1 MIQPKTCFLGSARK
15 TIYTSIYVYMVF
27 SFSAMEFYMYWT
39 SCQKNRDGTAVES
52 PKRDN
57 IFSMTVIFG
66 FASQFILD
74 FVVPREWKVSQFYV
88 FKVFT
93 NNLVFFILVPF
104 LMAIKLGYALD
115 HTELSS
121 ISFCINFK
129 YVDFAKFFTRSINFI
144 KSISSN
150 RVYQEVK
157 E

>member
-1 MIQPKTCFLGSARK
+1 MFFNNFILGSARK

-27 SFSAMEFYMYWT
+27 SFSAMELYMYWT
-39 SCQKNRDGTAVES
+39 SFQKNRDGTAVES

-74 FVVPREWKVSQFYV
+74 FVVPREWKVSQYYV

-93 NNLVFFILVPF
+93 NNLVFFILVPL
-104 LMAIKLGYALD
+104 LMALKLGYAFD
-115 HTELSS
+115 HTELSGV
-121 ISFCINFK
+121 SFCINFK
-129 YVDFAKFFTRSINFI
+129 YVDFANFFTRRLTFI
-144 KSISSN
+144 KNMSTN
-150 RVYQEVK
+150 RVYPEVK